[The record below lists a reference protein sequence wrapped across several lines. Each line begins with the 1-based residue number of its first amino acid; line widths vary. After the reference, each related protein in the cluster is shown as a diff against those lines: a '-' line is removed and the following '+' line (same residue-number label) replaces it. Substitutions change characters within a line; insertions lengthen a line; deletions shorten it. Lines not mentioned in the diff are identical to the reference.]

1 MAVLPPQII
10 YLFLYMPIIV
20 LSTIIPLSYRFLKPM
35 IDKHI
40 RIKRNEIYEHLIKWS
55 SKLKKSPELSNE
67 LIEELYEQVDNLLSL
82 ERLTKDYRNFGSY
95 LVVGS
100 FWFLLSGVVDILNIE
115 AIMVIL
121 PMFVGLLCWVLGC
134 YYFLRI
140 YSLL

>member
-1 MAVLPPQII
+1 
-10 YLFLYMPIIV
+10 MPIIV

>member
-1 MAVLPPQII
+1 
-10 YLFLYMPIIV
+10 
-20 LSTIIPLSYRFLKPM
+20 M